1 MEAGLSQ
8 AASTPTSGR
17 IVLETERLILRQF
30 TDDDVDAVF
39 AVIGDPLTMKF
50 YPQTFTHEDALR
62 WVARSQ
68 ERYRTDGFGLFAV
81 LLKLNGEVI
90 GNCGPVRQNVEGES
104 LLEVGYHFRRD
115 HWGQGYATEAARA
128 CVEYAFRQL
137 GAPRVVSLILPE
149 NQPSQRVA
157 ERNGM
162 KVEKLVTFH
171 DLPHL
176 MYAIT
181 RENYAQT

>member
-1 MEAGLSQ
+1 MEAGLSKS
-8 AASTPTSGR
+8 ANTPIGGR
-17 IVLETERLILRQF
+17 FVLETERLILRQF

-50 YPQTFTHEDALR
+50 YPQTFTREDALR
-62 WVARSQ
+62 WVTKSQ

-81 LLKLNGEVI
+81 VLKSNGEVI
-90 GNCGPVRQNVEGES
+90 GNWGPVRQNVEGKS
-104 LLEVGYHFRRD
+104 LLEVGYHFRREY
-115 HWGQGYATEAARA
+115 WGQGYATEAARA
-128 CVEYAFRQL
+128 AVEYAFRQL
-137 GAPRVVSLILPE
+137 GAPKAVSLILPE
-149 NQPSQRVA
+149 NQPSRRVA

-181 RENYAQT
+181 RETYAQT